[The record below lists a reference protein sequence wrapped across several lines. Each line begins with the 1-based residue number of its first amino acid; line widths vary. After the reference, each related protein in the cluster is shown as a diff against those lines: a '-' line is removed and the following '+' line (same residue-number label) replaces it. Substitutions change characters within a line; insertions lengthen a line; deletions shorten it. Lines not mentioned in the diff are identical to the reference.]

1 MAKDKTSF
9 ILYTDSYGL
18 IKQLPDDVAGRL
30 LKHIFA
36 YVNDEDPIT
45 DELVVNIAF
54 EPIKM
59 QLKRDL
65 IKWEAEIEN
74 KSESGAI
81 GNLKRWNIDLY
92 EKFKSKEITLL
103 EAISIAKHRTPSHP
117 IAFND
122 NVNDNVNDILLK
134 KESKEIFSFKNA
146 LIDFGFEKKLIEEWL
161 KVRKTKKATN
171 TETAFKKFI
180 KQVQDTNAPINEI
193 LELCV
198 VRSWAGFETE
208 WVNNLQNQNL
218 QNGKQYSNSGGANSN
233 QGYKPASVDTEK
245 LVRELTNDIE
255 VGNVPGQY

>member
-18 IKQLPDDVAGRL
+18 VKQLPDDVAGRL

-36 YVNDEDPIT
+36 YVNDEEPKT
-45 DELVVNIAF
+45 DELLINIAF

-65 IKWEAEIEN
+65 IKWEAEIES

-81 GNLKRWNIDLY
+81 GNLKRWNLDLY
-92 EKFKSKEITLL
+92 EKFKSKEITLK
-103 EAISIAKHRTPSHP
+103 EAISIAKHRKASHPDVLESHP
-117 IAFND
+117 IAKIAVND
-122 NVNDNVNDILLK
+122 NVSVNDNVNDILLK

-146 LIDFGFEKKLIEEWL
+146 LMDFGFEKNLIEEWL

-180 KQVQDTNAPINEI
+180 KQVQDTNAPKNEI

-198 VRSWAGFETE
+198 ARSWAGFETE
-208 WVNNLQNQNL
+208 WFL
-218 QNGKQYSNSGGANSN
+218 KEK
-233 QGYKPASVDTEK
+233 KPTTTEK
-245 LVRELTNDIE
+245 EAPLVGRMTESAINNS
-255 VGNVPGQY
+255 VNAFR

>member
-18 IKQLPDDVAGRL
+18 VKQLPDDVAGRL

-36 YVNDEDPIT
+36 YVNDEDPKT
-45 DELVVNIAF
+45 DELLVNIAF

-65 IKWEAEIEN
+65 IKWEAEIES

-81 GNLKRWNIDLY
+81 GNLKRWNLDLY
-92 EKFKSKEITLL
+92 EKFKSKEITLK
-103 EAISIAKHRTPSHP
+103 EAISIAKHRKTSHPDNLESHP
-117 IAFND
+117 IAKIAVND
-122 NVNDNVNDILLK
+122 NVSVNDNVNDILLK

-146 LIDFGFEKKLIEEWL
+146 LMDFGFEKKLIEEWL

-198 VRSWAGFETE
+198 VKSWAGFETE
-208 WVNNLQNQNL
+208 WFFKEKKAKNF
-218 QNGKQYSNSGGANSN
+218 
-233 QGYKPASVDTEK
+233 TEK
-245 LVRELTNDIE
+245 E
-255 VGNVPGQY
+255 VPIAGRMTESAINNSVNAFR

>member
-9 ILYTDSYGL
+9 ILYADSYGL

-36 YVNDEDPIT
+36 YVNDEDPKT
-45 DELVVNIAF
+45 DELLVNIAF

-65 IKWEAEIEN
+65 IKWESELEK

-81 GNLKRWNIDLY
+81 GNLKRWNLDLY
-92 EKFKSKEITLL
+92 ERLRKEEITLE
-103 EAISIAKHRTPSHP
+103 EALNIAKHRKVSQPDISSSHS
-117 IAFND
+117 IANIA
-122 NVNDNVNDILLK
+122 VNDNVSVSVNDSVTNVLLK
-134 KESKEIFSFKNA
+134 KEPKEIFSFKKA
-146 LIDFGFEKKLIEEWL
+146 LIDFGFKEFLVDEWL

-180 KQVQDTNAPINEI
+180 KQVELVNASINEV

-198 VRSWAGFETE
+198 EKSWSGFEAGWFEKNKKEKGSAQKEKTFAGRMTE
-208 WVNNLQNQNL
+208 T
-218 QNGKQYSNSGGANSN
+218 GIKNSINAF
-233 QGYKPASVDTEK
+233 Q
-245 LVRELTNDIE
+245 
-255 VGNVPGQY
+255 